1 MSDYISDEEQMN
13 RFSEWWNEH
22 GTSLLIAVGLA
33 IASIVGWNFYSDNRQ
48 QNIEASTALYAE
60 YVDAAA
66 EAKAAIAQRIKA
78 EFPGTS
84 VHSLVALDEAK
95 KAADDENLDAAIQA
109 LVEARD
115 AAPDALLAELAMIR
129 LAKVQYAQGNAAKA
143 LQTLQGIRNLGYQ
156 SWALELTGDIYLAE
170 GNTEQAFAA
179 YTSALDSLKGDANRP
194 LLEIKR
200 DNAAPA
206 DGEFTVFSQPLNQA
220 LKRARETLATDESAP
235 EEEDNHDEEH
245 TRSPE

>member
-1 MSDYISDEEQMN
+1 MSEYISDEEQMN

-129 LAKVQYAQGNAAKA
+129 LAKVQYAQGDAAKA

-220 LKRARETLATDESAP
+220 LKRARETLATDESAQEESAP
-235 EEEDNHDEEH
+235 EE
-245 TRSPE
+245 

>member
-1 MSDYISDEEQMN
+1 MSEYISDEEQMN

-33 IASIVGWNFYSDNRQ
+33 IASIIGWNFYSDNRK

-60 YVDAAA
+60 YVDAAE
-66 EAKAAIAQRIKA
+66 EAKAAISQQIKT

-95 KAADDENLDAAIQA
+95 KASADENLAAAIKA

-115 AAPDALLAELAMIR
+115 AAPNALLSELAMIR
-129 LAKVQYAQGNAAKA
+129 LAKVQYARGNSGEA
-143 LQTLQGIRNLGYQ
+143 LRTLQGIRNPGYQ
-156 SWALELTGDIYLAE
+156 SWAFELTGDIYLAE
-170 GNTEQAFAA
+170 GDSEQAFAA
-179 YTSALDSLKGDANRP
+179 YTRAMDSLEVDANRP
-194 LLEIKR
+194 LLEIKL

-220 LKRARETLATDESAP
+220 LKRARETLAKAESGP
-235 EEEDNHDEEH
+235 E
-245 TRSPE
+245 

>member
-235 EEEDNHDEEH
+235 EE
-245 TRSPE
+245 

>member
-1 MSDYISDEEQMN
+1 MSEYISDEEQMN

-33 IASIVGWNFYSDNRQ
+33 IATIVGWNFYSDNRQ
-48 QNIEASTALYAE
+48 QNLEASTALYAE
-60 YVDAAA
+60 YVDAAE
-66 EAKAAIAQRIKA
+66 EAKAAIAQQIKT

-95 KAADDENLDAAIQA
+95 KAADDANLAAAIQA

-115 AAPDALLAELAMIR
+115 AAPGALLAELAMIR
-129 LAKVQYAQGNAAKA
+129 LAKVQYAQGNAEEA
-143 LQTLQGIRNLGYQ
+143 LQTLQGIRNQGYQ

-170 GNTEQAFAA
+170 GNSEQAYAA
-179 YTSALDSLKGDANRP
+179 YTSALDSLEGDANRP

-235 EEEDNHDEEH
+235 EE
-245 TRSPE
+245 

>member
-1 MSDYISDEEQMN
+1 MSEYISDEEQMN

-220 LKRARETLATDESAP
+220 LKRARETLATDESAL
-235 EEEDNHDEEH
+235 EK
-245 TRSPE
+245 

>member
-1 MSDYISDEEQMN
+1 MSEYISDEEQMN
-13 RFSEWWNEH
+13 RFGEWWNDH

-48 QNIEASTALYAE
+48 QNLEASTALYAE

-66 EAKAAIAQRIKA
+66 EAKAAIAQQIKT

-95 KAADDENLDAAIQA
+95 KAADDANLAAATQA

-129 LAKVQYAQGNAAKA
+129 LAKLQYAQGNAEEA
-143 LQTLQGIRNLGYQ
+143 LQTLQGIRNPGYQ

-170 GNTEQAFAA
+170 GNSEQAYAA
-179 YTSALDSLKGDANRP
+179 YTSALDGLEGDANRP

-235 EEEDNHDEEH
+235 EE
-245 TRSPE
+245 

>member
-1 MSDYISDEEQMN
+1 MSEYISDEEQMN

-48 QNIEASTALYAE
+48 QNLEASTALYAE
-60 YVDAAA
+60 YVDAAE
-66 EAKAAIAQRIKA
+66 EAKAAIAQQIKT

-95 KAADDENLDAAIQA
+95 KAADDANLAAATQA

-129 LAKVQYAQGNAAKA
+129 LAKVQYAQGNAEEA
-143 LQTLQGIRNLGYQ
+143 LQTLQGIRNQGYQ

-170 GNTEQAFAA
+170 GNSEQAYAA
-179 YTSALDSLKGDANRP
+179 YTSALDSLEGDANRP

-235 EEEDNHDEEH
+235 EE
-245 TRSPE
+245 

>member
-1 MSDYISDEEQMN
+1 MSEYISDEEQMN

-33 IASIVGWNFYSDNRQ
+33 IASIAGWNFYSTNRQ
-48 QNIEASTALYAE
+48 QNLEASTALYAE

-66 EAKAAIAQRIKA
+66 EAKAAIAQQIKT

-95 KAADDENLDAAIQA
+95 KAADDENLAAAIQA

-129 LAKVQYAQGNAAKA
+129 LAKIQYAQGNAEEA
-143 LQTLQGIRNLGYQ
+143 LQTLQGIRNPGYQ

-170 GNTEQAFAA
+170 GNSEQAYAA
-179 YTSALDSLKGDANRP
+179 YTSALDSLEGDANRP

-235 EEEDNHDEEH
+235 EE
-245 TRSPE
+245 

>member
-1 MSDYISDEEQMN
+1 MSEYISDEEQMN

-48 QNIEASTALYAE
+48 QNLEASTALYAE
-60 YVDAAA
+60 YVDAAE
-66 EAKAAIAQRIKA
+66 EAKAAIAQQIKT

-95 KAADDENLDAAIQA
+95 KAADDANLAAATQA

-129 LAKVQYAQGNAAKA
+129 LAKVQYAQGNAEEA
-143 LQTLQGIRNLGYQ
+143 LQTLQGIRNQGYQ

-170 GNTEQAFAA
+170 GNSEQAYAA
-179 YTSALDSLKGDANRP
+179 YTSALDRLEGDANRP

-235 EEEDNHDEEH
+235 EE
-245 TRSPE
+245 

>member
-1 MSDYISDEEQMN
+1 MSEYISDEEQMN

-115 AAPDALLAELAMIR
+115 AAPDALLAELAVIR

-235 EEEDNHDEEH
+235 EESAPEE
-245 TRSPE
+245 

>member
-1 MSDYISDEEQMN
+1 MSEYISDEEQMN

-66 EAKAAIAQRIKA
+66 EAKAAIAQQIKT

-95 KAADDENLDAAIQA
+95 KAADDQNLPAAAQA

-129 LAKVQYAQGNAAKA
+129 LAKVQYAQGNAEEA
-143 LQTLQGIRNLGYQ
+143 LQTLQGIRNPGYQ

-170 GNTEQAFAA
+170 GNSEQAYAA
-179 YTSALDSLKGDANRP
+179 YTSALDSLEGDANRP

-235 EEEDNHDEEH
+235 EE
-245 TRSPE
+245 

>member
-179 YTSALDSLKGDANRP
+179 YTSALDSLKGDTNRP

-235 EEEDNHDEEH
+235 EESAPEE
-245 TRSPE
+245 

>member
-1 MSDYISDEEQMN
+1 MSEYISDEEQMN

-60 YVDAAA
+60 YVDAAE
-66 EAKAAIAQRIKA
+66 EAKAAIAQQIKT

-95 KAADDENLDAAIQA
+95 KAADDANLAAATQA

-129 LAKVQYAQGNAAKA
+129 LAKVQYAQGNAEEA
-143 LQTLQGIRNLGYQ
+143 LQTLQGIRNQGYQ

-170 GNTEQAFAA
+170 GNSEQAYAA
-179 YTSALDSLKGDANRP
+179 YTSAVDSLEGDANRP

-235 EEEDNHDEEH
+235 EE
-245 TRSPE
+245 

>member
-1 MSDYISDEEQMN
+1 MSEYISDEEQMN

-220 LKRARETLATDESAP
+220 LKRARETLAIDESAP
-235 EEEDNHDEEH
+235 EESAPEE
-245 TRSPE
+245 

>member
-1 MSDYISDEEQMN
+1 MSEYISDEEQMN
-13 RFSEWWNEH
+13 RFGEWWNEH

-66 EAKAAIAQRIKA
+66 EAKAAIAQQIKT

-95 KAADDENLDAAIQA
+95 KAADDANLAAATQA

-129 LAKVQYAQGNAAKA
+129 LAKVQYAQGNAEEA
-143 LQTLQGIRNLGYQ
+143 LQTLQGIRNPGYQ

-170 GNTEQAFAA
+170 GNSEQAYAA
-179 YTSALDSLKGDANRP
+179 YTSALDSLEGDANRP

-235 EEEDNHDEEH
+235 EE
-245 TRSPE
+245 